1 MATSKKS
8 LIPLLVEAEIYP
20 DDPSYPF
27 DKPITKEQEKIDYWY
42 KMFVA
47 DFKAFPPCDGSGK
60 QNWSGSSSINGT
72 SWKKEWESMA
82 RRRIRWFSNSD
93 PKKHGFKV
101 FRNITGYYQLHISD
115 DKTINRQQTRLR
127 QLLGMMKD
135 SEYGLIDPL
144 TGKEAVLDLETSD
157 GRITYF
163 FPDMSNPSTVSYNV
177 LEAEVAP
184 LLMTDTLIESN
195 VRGMIYGLYRETG
208 DIPNPKAVFPKVMQ
222 AGRESQVFESAREN
236 IPRLRAMIQ
245 SIVDEMASMSSEELA
260 TEIDGY
266 EVELPEYG
274 EAGELLPVVKTIS
287 LKQFLALKFENAKVK
302 SSMQRIR
309 PPVDG
314 MKRGKDWAFKRYN

>member
-1 MATSKKS
+1 MIKYQLTTKVMATSKKS

-27 DKPITKEQEKIDYWY
+27 DKPITMNKKRLIIGIKCSLLISRRFLAMGVANKIGGVAVSTGMLEKR
-42 KMFVA
+42 M
-47 DFKAFPPCDGSGK
+47 G
-60 QNWSGSSSINGT
+60 ING
-72 SWKKEWESMA
+72 E
-82 RRRIRWFSNSD
+82 RRIRWFSNSD

-115 DKTINRQQTRLR
+115 DKTINRQQTSLR

-208 DIPNPKAVFPKVMQ
+208 DIPNPKAVFPKSCKQ
-222 AGRESQVFESAREN
+222 GEN
-236 IPRLRAMIQ
+236 H
-245 SIVDEMASMSSEELA
+245 
-260 TEIDGY
+260 
-266 EVELPEYG
+266 
-274 EAGELLPVVKTIS
+274 KF
-287 LKQFLALKFENAKVK
+287 LKVQERTFLA
-302 SSMQRIR
+302 
-309 PPVDG
+309 
-314 MKRGKDWAFKRYN
+314 